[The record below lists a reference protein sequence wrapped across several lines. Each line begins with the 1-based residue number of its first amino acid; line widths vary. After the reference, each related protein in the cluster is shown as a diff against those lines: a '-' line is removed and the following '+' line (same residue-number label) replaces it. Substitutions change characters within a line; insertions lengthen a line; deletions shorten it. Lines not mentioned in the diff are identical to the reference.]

1 MIKSFERLVSNISHD
16 SSPEG
21 WKANNNFKEEVQSD
35 SCSDI
40 IGIKE
45 EIAKINC
52 MEKEIGNAEGYDKLE
67 AEIFLRKGIVVFKD
81 TKAGKDG
88 DEIDIVEINRSEDK
102 VQ

>member
-16 SSPEG
+16 SSP
-21 WKANNNFKEEVQSD
+21 KSRKSNNDFKEEVQSD

-45 EIAKINC
+45 EISKINC

-67 AEIFLRKGIVVFKD
+67 AKVFLRKGIIVFED
-81 TKAGKDG
+81 TKAGENG
-88 DEIDIVEINRSEDK
+88 DEIDVIEVNRSEDK
-102 VQ
+102 IQ